1 MSMLRSLRIRLG
13 QTEVGSLFAL
23 DDGRCYFRFD
33 DAYALQGDNRPVL
46 SQLYLAS
53 TEERTRAQLLDP
65 TLRGKPIAV
74 GGGVVLAASYEAK
87 RFGVQSGMSG
97 RQARQLRQEFQR
109 GICAAQ

>member
-33 DAYALQGDNRPVL
+33 DAYALQGQDRPVL

-53 TEERTRAQLLDP
+53 TEERTRAQLLDL
-65 TLRGKPIAV
+65 LRPVNRFQPGWCTASMNMDFPRLHV
-74 GGGVVLAASYEAK
+74 GAFL
-87 RFGVQSGMSG
+87 
-97 RQARQLRQEFQR
+97 
-109 GICAAQ
+109 